1 MFQCISSLLQRLH
14 NLFCEGVNDDGDV
27 VIEQR
32 FANNP
37 DADKKWRCSSKSN
50 NDANDKHLRVNTN
63 NVNTNCIILNQDVRH
78 RVHVASEHGE
88 GYDGNN
94 PLQRPSLPLTLMPEE
109 AEMQMAVNAFKLA
122 GASTAGIIFLH
133 ITSKIDWQTCPCIK

>member
-1 MFQCISSLLQRLH
+1 MFQGIPPLLRRLQI
-14 NLFCEGVNDDGDV
+14 FCEGVNDDDDV

-37 DADKKWRCSSKSN
+37 DANKMWRGSSKSN
-50 NDANDKHLRVNTN
+50 YDTNDEHLHVNTN
-63 NVNTNCIILNQDVRH
+63 NVNTDCIIFNEDVSH

-94 PLQRPSLPLTLMPEE
+94 PLQRPSLPLTLTPEE
-109 AEMQMAVNAFKLA
+109 AEMQMAVNAFELA
-122 GASTAGIIFLH
+122 GACTVCINFLQ
-133 ITSKIDWQTCPCIK
+133 INNRKD